1 MQKNHY
7 LYPEKNPFEMAKD
20 KQIQMFDKALG
31 TDRIRKIFSR
41 SCKVKDIQDE
51 LINGLDDYN
60 AFSTQYHLYD

>member
-1 MQKNHY
+1 
-7 LYPEKNPFEMAKD
+7 MATD

-41 SCKVKDIQDE
+41 SFKVKDIQDE